1 MGTQAQAASA
11 FDPFAYE
18 QWLDEVLTLQQ
29 GAKEGK
35 VSVDTL
41 KRENAKGRLEF
52 IRRSE
57 RLLGVRRRAVLKI
70 PKEKTAPP

>member
-1 MGTQAQAASA
+1 MKIQTRPAVPA
-11 FDPFAYE
+11 FDPVAHE
-18 QWLDEVLTLQQ
+18 RWLDEVLTLQE

-41 KRENAKGRLEF
+41 KREGEKGRIKL

-57 RLLGVRRRAVLKI
+57 RLWGVHRRDVLKI
-70 PKEKTAPP
+70 PKASEK